1 MTLHVDMVSLDS
13 VKAFSRIWT
22 PLVLRELPECGS
34 IGNMFAFVNKNG
46 SGRTVQVLLGSNASD
61 EFLEETDAP
70 QVSVLAVT
78 LFLVAMDG
86 VFGVLFANVYLFVY
100 ADAILFVL
108 VGGTPGRTSYSRHPL
123 AGPATKLG
131 TEAVPNRKITR
142 VLEVDIDR
150 KLTHEPH
157 EVFRKEAPHQ

>member
-1 MTLHVDMVSLDS
+1 MALHVELVSLDS
-13 VKAFSRIWT
+13 AKAFSRIWT
-22 PLVLRELPECGS
+22 PLILRELPECGS
-34 IGNMFAFVNKNG
+34 ISNMFAFVNKNR
-46 SGRTVQVLLGSNASD
+46 SGRTVQVLPGGNASD
-61 EFLEETDAP
+61 EFPEETDVP

-78 LFLVAMDG
+78 LFLVAMNR

-100 ADAILFVL
+100 ADAILFVV
-108 VGGTPGRTSYSRHPL
+108 VGGTPGRTSYSAHPL
-123 AGPATKLG
+123 VEPAIKLG

-157 EVFRKEAPHQ
+157 EDFRKKAPHQ